1 MPLVK
6 KLKLNSALDYMRQ
19 DYTKVHNTYNK
30 RRRDDIIT
38 ISNLLGYEM
47 FKNAELQLQYTYV
60 YDGASIGV
68 FKYKKNV
75 YGLGVKYR
83 F

>member
-1 MPLVK
+1 MK
-6 KLKLNSALDYMRQ
+6 RLKWNSAVDYMRQ
-19 DYTKVHNTYNK
+19 DYSKTHNTYNK
-30 RRRDDIIT
+30 RRQDDIIT
-38 ISNLLGYEM
+38 LSNLLAYEVV
-47 FKNAELQLQYTYV
+47 KNTELQLQYTYV

-75 YGLGVKYR
+75 YGLGIKYR